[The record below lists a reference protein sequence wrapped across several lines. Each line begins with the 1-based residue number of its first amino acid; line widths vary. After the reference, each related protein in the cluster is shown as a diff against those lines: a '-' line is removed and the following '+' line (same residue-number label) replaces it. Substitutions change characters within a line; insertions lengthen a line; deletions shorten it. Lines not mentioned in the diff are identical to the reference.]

1 MVGLMVV
8 RAVLILS
15 APFLLAACETVSVG
29 GSREASSY
37 ISLTRQF
44 AEFSD
49 RNAGSADAEKVAKF
63 KAEIGPLFPGFY
75 EPRNGATVER
85 YDAQLLRALNGF
97 PALRADYERAE
108 REFPAAYAAGLRH
121 FRTFFP
127 GFKPRLPVYFL
138 HSLGEMDG
146 GTRTIGGR
154 DYMIFGADVIARIHG
169 DGTIGPFLDHELF
182 HVEHGA
188 YFSECE
194 KIWCSLWVEGLATY
208 AAGQMNPGADDHALM
223 LDQPQP
229 IRPAVDAD
237 WRGALCLTVARLDS
251 SDQDISAAFFSG
263 GDRKQA
269 YPARFGYYVG
279 YRLAQRAAAGRDL
292 ATLAHL
298 SNAQARPI
306 VDAALAEMVAEAGGC
321 PR

>member
-1 MVGLMVV
+1 M
-8 RAVLILS
+8 RRNWRTILS
-15 APFLLAACETVSVG
+15 LVG
-29 GSREASSY
+29 GTLLVGSASSWSGAAAPQSSTGY
-37 ISLTRQF
+37 RSLTHQF
-44 AEFSD
+44 ALFAE
-49 RNAGSADAEKVAKF
+49 RNATASDAEKLRRF
-63 KAEIGPLFPGFY
+63 KAEIAPLFPGFY
-75 EPRNGATVER
+75 QPRNGMTVER
-85 YDAQLLRALNGF
+85 HDALILRALGGF
-97 PALRADYERAE
+97 AAQRAGYGRIE
-108 REFPAAYAAGLRH
+108 REFPAAYAAGIRH
-121 FRTFFP
+121 FRTTFP

-146 GTRTIGGR
+146 GTRTIGGK
-154 DYMIFGADVIARIHG
+154 DYMIFGVDVIARIHG

-182 HVEHGA
+182 HVEHGG
-188 YFSECE
+188 YFDECE

-237 WRGALCLTVARLDS
+237 WRGALCLTIARLDS
-251 SDQDISAAFFSG
+251 SDQGDSAAFFSG

-279 YRLAQRAAAGRDL
+279 YRLAQKAAVGREL
-292 ATLAHL
+292 PTLAHM